1 MPNRVAGCAV
11 SVEWSLPVELFTFS
25 NHLSASLDVLNCNAF
40 CLYIFQS
47 LALFLS
53 FLFNAE
59 ASLAF
64 DALALLVA
72 RQEEHPACKS
82 LSDEVQGRLRL
93 NWAWCCSSGVAY
105 TKLKVG
111 PGYVDPP
118 PLPLPLPL
126 YLPSV
131 RPFPSTSLPLP
142 SLEVGPIK
150 SS

>member
-1 MPNRVAGCAV
+1 MPTRVAGCAV

-105 TKLKVG
+105 TELKVG
-111 PGYVDPP
+111 PGYVDPLHFLFP
-118 PLPLPLPL
+118 YPFTYPLLSLFLPLL
-126 YLPSV
+126 LPS
-131 RPFPSTSLPLP
+131 PPSP
-142 SLEVGPIK
+142 
-150 SS
+150 